1 MKKCVCILTSLTL
14 LLLTSCAKGS
24 NETVS
29 TKDIFSKPFT
39 CTANITADD
48 LNAIGTLSRYAP
60 ESWEI
65 EFSEPTT
72 LSGVMLT
79 FDGVNSEAS
88 YKGLSFSMPKNAVP
102 VNSMLLCL
110 ANAVDEIASAE
121 QKDCSSSEGFL
132 TFKGSTDCGD
142 YVLTLKEDSG
152 DIAMFEMK
160 NLNLIIT
167 FSDVTTI
174 QNLEDNTN
182 TQDTST
188 TETTIEDITSETIE
202 ETSAT

>member
-1 MKKCVCILTSLTL
+1 MKKCICILTSLTF
-14 LLLTSCAKGS
+14 LLLTACNSGT

-29 TKDIFSKPFT
+29 TKDIFSEPFT
-39 CTANITADD
+39 CTANIVTDD
-48 LNAIGTLSRYAP
+48 LNAIGKLSRYGL

-88 YKGLSFSMPKNAVP
+88 YKGLSFSMPKSAVP

-110 ANAVDEIASAE
+110 ANAVDEISTSE
-121 QKDCSSSEGFL
+121 EKDCSSSEGLL

-142 YVLTLKEDSG
+142 YVLTVKEDTG

-160 NLNLIIT
+160 NLNLVMT
-167 FSDVTTI
+167 FSEVSTLETSISSEETYSTDDTI
-174 QNLEDNTN
+174 FDGE
-182 TQDTST
+182 
-188 TETTIEDITSETIE
+188 ETTSETVE
-202 ETSAT
+202 ETSNT

>member
-1 MKKCVCILTSLTL
+1 MKKCICILTSLTFII
-14 LLLTSCAKGS
+14 LTACSSGT

-29 TKDIFSKPFT
+29 TKDIFSEPFT
-39 CTANITADD
+39 CTANIVTDD
-48 LNAIGTLSRYAP
+48 LNAIGKLSRYGL

-88 YKGLSFSMPKNAVP
+88 YKGLSFSMPKSAVP

-110 ANAVDEIASAE
+110 ATAIDEISTTDE
-121 QKDCSSSEGFL
+121 KDCSSSEGLL

-142 YVLTLKEDSG
+142 YILTVKEDSG

-160 NLNLIIT
+160 NLNLVIT
-167 FSDVTTI
+167 FSDVST
-174 QNLEDNTN
+174 LETSSSEE
-182 TQDTST
+182 TSAVEDTST
-188 TETTIEDITSETIE
+188 TDTETVSETFD
-202 ETSAT
+202 T